1 MLKDDQLHS
10 MIVSSS
16 TKNVLWRIFHEKTRL
31 RPDMARERAILE
43 NDRCLLPSDYV
54 KITKIMQIS
63 DIFIVGERTIAN
75 ILLPSLYMLEG
86 IFKKL
91 WIPEKIYEYN
101 QVVYYNRDK
110 QWIGRA

>member
-1 MLKDDQLHS
+1 MEDLS
-10 MIVSSS
+10 
-16 TKNVLWRIFHEKTRL
+16 
-31 RPDMARERAILE
+31 REDAAETGHGQGKSDPRK
-43 NDRCLLPSDYV
+43 RSLLPSDYV